1 MIYKKL
7 IYKISYLIYSV
18 FISYLPGSNS
28 SGIACKLRLFFIK
41 RWVNSIGDGCIVMK
55 GVEISIPQN
64 LTIGHATGLG
74 INAFISCGGKVSIGS
89 RVLMG
94 PDVKIFSTDHI
105 WCPIDKTYFGKGLVS
120 SPVIIEDDV
129 WIGSGSIILKGVTI
143 GRGATIAAGSV
154 VTKNVPAYSIVGGV
168 PAKFIKMKEHKE

>member
-1 MIYKKL
+1 
-7 IYKISYLIYSV
+7 
-18 FISYLPGSNS
+18 
-28 SGIACKLRLFFIK
+28 
-41 RWVNSIGDGCIVMK
+41 
-55 GVEISIPQN
+55 
-64 LTIGHATGLG
+64 
-74 INAFISCGGKVSIGS
+74 
-89 RVLMG
+89 MG

-154 VTKNVPAYSIVGGV
+154 VTKNVPEYSIVGGV